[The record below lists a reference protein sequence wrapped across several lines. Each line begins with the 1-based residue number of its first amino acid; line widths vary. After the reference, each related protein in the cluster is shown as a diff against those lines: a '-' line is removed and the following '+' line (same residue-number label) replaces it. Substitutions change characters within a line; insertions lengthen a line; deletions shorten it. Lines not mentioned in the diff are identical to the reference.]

1 MSDYQNQP
9 NFTKALL
16 LFCVIVFI
24 FALVAENNNA
34 LESILRYSTIIGV
47 ILLLIFYYKTL
58 DDRILKKGEEA
69 LPDKKNKDHIPD
81 DKSSISESLFI
92 ELQKLIFSTV
102 KAINSDFETAIYLIN
117 PSSKVFE
124 IQLNQDLNFPSTVN
138 PNNLI
143 IVNLLREKGKTAFH
157 QKDYQVAWEELFGNK
172 TWRGSECLL
181 GSKINYSGST
191 IGFVITRI
199 NHFSDITD
207 KDKSVIEELGRLASY
222 GLKNLD
228 FLDSQINSLNGK
240 QRVLDLL
247 SELSF
252 KSQESEALDHF
263 KNLIKIFFKFDSFT
277 ISTKLDTGQNCIVK
291 LAEGFNTEIKV
302 GDEFNVNGTVHGL
315 PIVNGKVINSRNCKK
330 DYPNLGRFATG
341 ANEDLLFGATLGVP
355 IKIAGKNIGSI
366 ILERISS
373 DAFNK
378 QDQEYLI
385 LIGNVIGMALH
396 WIREYDKI
404 YQDATHDGLSSLLNH
419 QTFKERFNE
428 EILRAERFQ
437 QCMTVIM
444 FDLDKFKRVN
454 DTLGHQF
461 GDYVIKTVS
470 GILKEN
476 VRVIDLVARYGGEEF
491 VVILINTAAKN
502 AMPVGKRIVQ
512 NISDYLFSMDNQDVR
527 MTISAGMSEFP
538 TQNRSVDQLIDLAD
552 QAMYKVKKQGGNNI
566 LLFNSESGTV
576 DKI

>member
-16 LFCVIVFI
+16 LFCIIVFI
-24 FALVAENNNA
+24 FALVSENNNA
-34 LESILRYSTIIGV
+34 VGSILRYSTLAGV
-47 ILLLIFYYKTL
+47 ILLLIFYNKTL
-58 DDRILKKGEEA
+58 DNKGWKRNEKEV
-69 LPDKKNKDHIPD
+69 PDIKSKDQTPDNKT
-81 DKSSISESLFI
+81 SISENLFI

-102 KAINSDFETAIYLIN
+102 KAINSDFETCVYLIN
-117 PSSKVFE
+117 PSSKIFG
-124 IQLNQDLNFPSTVN
+124 IQLDQDLDFPKIIN
-138 PNNLI
+138 PENEI
-143 IVNLLREKGKTAFH
+143 IVKLLKENGKTSFN
-157 QKDYQVAWEELFGNK
+157 QKDYQAAWEELFGNK
-172 TWRGSECLL
+172 TWRGSECVL
-181 GSKINYSGST
+181 GSRINYSGGT
-191 IGFVITRI
+191 IGFVMTRI

-207 KDKSVIEELGRLASY
+207 KDKTVLGELGHLVSY

-228 FLDSQINSLNGK
+228 FLDSQINSLNGR

-263 KNLIKIFFKFDSFT
+263 KNLIKIFFKFDSLT
-277 ISTKLDTGQNCIVK
+277 ISTKFGAGQNCIVK
-291 LAEGFNTEIKV
+291 LTEGFNTEVKV
-302 GDEFNVNGTVHGL
+302 GNKFNVNGTIHGL
-315 PIVNGKVINSRNCKK
+315 PIVNGKVINSTNCKQ
-330 DYPNLGRFATG
+330 DYPNFGRFTTG
-341 ANEDLLFGATLGVP
+341 ANEDLLFGAILGVP
-355 IKIAGKNIGSI
+355 IIIAGESIGSI
-366 ILERISS
+366 ILERINSN
-373 DAFNK
+373 AFNK
-378 QDQEYLI
+378 QDEEYLI
-385 LIGNVIGMALH
+385 LIGNVIGMALY

-437 QCMTVIM
+437 QYMTVIM

-454 DTLGHQF
+454 DTLGHPY

-491 VVILINTAAKN
+491 VVILINTTAKN

-512 NISDYLFSMDNQDVR
+512 NISDYLFSMDNQDVK

-538 TQNRSVDQLIDLAD
+538 TQNKSVDQLIDLAD

-566 LLFNSESGTV
+566 LLFNSENGKL
-576 DKI
+576 DK